1 MRHDKSKLIIDIFL
15 ILFLAI
21 SVVLAVYFYL
31 NIENL
36 NVSEAPLNLF
46 FYWAYFLLGI
56 TVLAAFIVGPLV
68 GMIQNPKSAVK
79 GVVAIVVLLGI
90 FAIAYSFSSTTP
102 VDISIEVKNMDFA
115 LRLADTSLYSM
126 YILGALGILAIIVAE
141 LKELLH

>member
-1 MRHDKSKLIIDIFL
+1 MRQDKSKLIIDIFL

-21 SVVLAVYFYL
+21 SIVLAVYFYT
-31 NIENL
+31 NIDNL
-36 NVSEAPLNLF
+36 AVSEAPLNLF

-56 TVLAAFIVGPLV
+56 TVLSAFIVGPLV

-79 GVVAIVVLLGI
+79 GLISLVVLLGV

-102 VDISIEVKNMDFA
+102 VDINIEIKNMDFA